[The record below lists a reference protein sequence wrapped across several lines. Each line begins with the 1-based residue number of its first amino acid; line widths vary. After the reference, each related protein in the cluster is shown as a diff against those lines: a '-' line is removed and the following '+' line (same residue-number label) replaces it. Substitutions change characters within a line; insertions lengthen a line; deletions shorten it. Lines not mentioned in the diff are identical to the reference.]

1 MIGIITYGNFPFPYV
16 DDDDNVDD
24 DADNDDDFDDDDDDD
39 DEDKTVALQVEGT
52 DDEALY
58 GRNYLDWKKQ
68 TLTSQVSPLLFQSVT
83 LAIIAQLSISL

>member
-1 MIGIITYGNFPFPYV
+1 MLGITTYGNFPFPYV

-24 DADNDDDFDDDDDDD
+24 DADNDDDFDDDDDD

-68 TLTSQVSPLLFQSVT
+68 TLTSQVSTHLFQSVT
-83 LAIIAQLSISL
+83 LAFIALLSISL